1 MAFLDNSGDIILDAV
16 LTDTGRMR
24 LAKGDGSFQIT
35 SFALGDDEIDYS
47 LFNVNA
53 ATANQDLSILQ
64 TPVFE
69 AFTNNASS
77 MKSKLLS
84 IADPNL
90 LYLPVIQIN
99 EVYSGDITAKH
110 GDGVFVVAVNSDT
123 ETKFNTSRIVMYGEN
138 PSSEARYVRCDQGLD
153 TSSIS
158 PSHAL
163 NAALLETQYAIEVD
177 NRLLS
182 IVSSDGS
189 TAASVSFI
197 DDDDIA
203 TYYLSQ
209 ASNPSFVYENPET
222 SASVTTQVIDG
233 PRGTVLEFK
242 FASTL
247 DVIDGSYFDEL
258 GSTKVMTDDFG
269 STGAS
274 STYKYIDTFVRIQ
287 GMTTGYSI
295 DLPVRLIRFQTD

>member
-77 MKSKLLS
+77 MKSKLLT

-99 EVYSGDITAKH
+99 EIYSGNNTAKH

-123 ETKFNTSRIVMYGEN
+123 EDKFKTNKIVMYGEN

-182 IVSSDGS
+182 VVSSDGS

-209 ASNPSFVYENPET
+209 ASNPSFVYDNPET
-222 SASVTTQVIDG
+222 SASATTQVISG

-242 FASTL
+242 FGSSL

-258 GSTKVMTDDFG
+258 GSTKVMTDDYG
-269 STGAS
+269 ADDST

-295 DLPVRLIRFQTD
+295 DLPVRLIRFKTD